1 MSFILGGLTPE
12 VGVRQHSDGALMARL
27 WQHLRDHRWKLAL
40 VVLALFVNT
49 LSVALVPFV
58 LGRAIDTTSGGPG
71 LWWIVAALNAAALLT
86 WVTQFAHQHLT
97 SAAVADVTLSA
108 QRDALRAALRQDHA
122 FYDRVSSGSVV
133 SRITTDTSTLSGI
146 VNLGAD
152 TLNQLLL
159 VILLSGVLVFVSPPL
174 ALTLSAIVPIVI
186 LVALGFRR
194 LARGAAAQAQES
206 VGALNASIAETMR
219 GIAVAKNYHQEA
231 FLLEQFRDQ
240 NRKAYTISLA
250 NNRIFGGIFPT
261 LDIVTGL
268 GTALVLYVG
277 GRMVL
282 EGNLTTGSWYLG
294 IQAVTL
300 LLFPLTGIAS
310 FWSQFQQG
318 LAATERVN
326 ALTDAR
332 PEVTETGTQVVSTA
346 DMSLRFHGVHLRY
359 GNGPAVLN
367 DLSLEIPAGQRV
379 ALIGR
384 TGSGKTSLLRVLM
397 RFYEYQR
404 GTVSV
409 GDRDL
414 RAIEPEERSRLFGL
428 VTQVPMLFDATVA
441 ENIRFARPDAD
452 DAAVLSA
459 ANAIGTNWLEE
470 LPQGLETPVGE
481 RGVLLSQGQRQL
493 VSLARVMLHDP
504 RIILLDEATAN
515 VDSFT
520 EWQVQQ
526 GLDAL
531 MRERTTVIVA
541 HRLTTVAGADRVI
554 LLEDGRVV
562 ADGTHRT
569 LSSTH
574 PGYASMYASYFT
586 PDARGDRA

>member
-12 VGVRQHSDGALMARL
+12 VGVRQHSDGALVARL
-27 WQHLRDHRWKLAL
+27 WHHLRDHRWKLAL

-49 LSVALVPFV
+49 LSVTFVPFV
-58 LGRAIDTTSGGPG
+58 LGRAIDTTLD

-86 WVTQFAHQHLT
+86 WVTQYAHQHLT
-97 SAAVADVTLSA
+97 SAAVADVTLNT

-122 FYDRVSSGSVV
+122 FYDRVSSGGVV
-133 SRITTDTSTLSGI
+133 GRVTTDTSTLSGI
-146 VNLGAD
+146 VNLSAD

-159 VILLSGVLVFVSPPL
+159 VILLSAALVFVSPPL
-174 ALTLSAIVPIVI
+174 ALTLSAIVPVVI

-219 GIAVAKNYHQEA
+219 GIAVAKNYRQEA
-231 FLLEQFRDQ
+231 FLLEEFRRQ
-240 NRKAYTISLA
+240 NQRAYTISLA

-282 EGNLTTGSWYLG
+282 EGSLTTGSWYLG

-326 ALTDAR
+326 ALTDAQ
-332 PEVTETGTQVVSTA
+332 PEVRETGTQSLNAAEPT
-346 DMSLRFHGVHLRY
+346 LRFQGVHLRY
-359 GNGPAVLN
+359 GDGPTVLN
-367 DLSLEIPAGQRV
+367 DLNLEIPSGQRV

-397 RFYEYQR
+397 RFYEYQS
-404 GTVSV
+404 GTVSI
-409 GDRDL
+409 GGRDL
-414 RAIEPEERSRLFGL
+414 RTIDPEERSKLFGL

-452 DAAVLSA
+452 DAAVLRA
-459 ANAIGTNWLEE
+459 ANAIGSGWLEE
-470 LPQGLETPVGE
+470 LSQGLETPVGE
-481 RGVLLSQGQRQL
+481 RGVLLSQGQCQL
-493 VSLARVMLHDP
+493 VCLARVMLHDP
-504 RIILLDEATAN
+504 KIILLDEATAN
-515 VDSFT
+515 IDSFT

-531 MRERTTVIVA
+531 MRGRTTIIVA
-541 HRLTTVAGADRVI
+541 HRLTTVSGADRVI
-554 LLEDGRVV
+554 LLEAGRVE
-562 ADGTHRT
+562 ADGTHRS
-569 LSSTH
+569 LLNDH
-574 PGYASMYASYFT
+574 PRYAAMYAQYFA
-586 PDARGDRA
+586 PEARGVRA